1 MAADLSG
8 RAALITGAASGI
20 GRASALAFASAG
32 ASVALLD
39 IDAGGLADTAAAV
52 RAAGARA
59 EVLVADVRDLR
70 AVTGAVGRAVEA
82 FGRLD
87 AALNNAGVPGP
98 YVPLDEYSEEDFM
111 RILQVDLAG
120 VWRCMRAEIRYM
132 RARGTGAIVNTS
144 SMLGAAA
151 MPDNGAYVA
160 AKHGVHGLTR
170 AAAVE
175 LGGAG
180 IRVNAIAPGVTRTGM
195 TSAAS
200 DDLLR
205 TVPLGR
211 IAEPEEIATAAVWL
225 VLARSL
231 LHHRVRAGRRR
242 RLARR
247 VSGAT
252 MNLRHSTAQ
261 PHPAEPVSQPAL
273 RRELRFLETAFG
285 LGRRHGAH
293 ARDVGHRSRG
303 RRRTRPGRPAG
314 LRGRRPGRRTRGL
327 RVRPA
332 GRRVQ
337 PRRVGLRLRR
347 QHPWSPAGVPGR
359 VGAARHVPGVP
370 PVSIMGVAIFG
381 RAFLSAT
388 GLAHDADW
396 YPLAF
401 AAWVVIW
408 VLAARGVRPTTRSV
422 LAFEVVSVCLI
433 LVLMGAICWRLAA
446 GTAPGGQ
453 GWSGAVFVL
462 PPGVGLSALTLAA
475 TSGFLAFAGF
485 ESAGCA
491 EEKSPSC
498 PGA

>member
-70 AVTGAVGRAVEA
+70 AVTGAVGCAVEA

-225 VLARSL
+225 C
-231 LHHRVRAGRRR
+231 
-242 RLARR
+242 
-247 VSGAT
+247 
-252 MNLRHSTAQ
+252 
-261 PHPAEPVSQPAL
+261 
-273 RRELRFLETAFG
+273 
-285 LGRRHGAH
+285 
-293 ARDVGHRSRG
+293 
-303 RRRTRPGRPAG
+303 
-314 LRGRRPGRRTRGL
+314 
-327 RVRPA
+327 
-332 GRRVQ
+332 
-337 PRRVGLRLRR
+337 
-347 QHPWSPAGVPGR
+347 SPEA
-359 VGAARHVPGVP
+359 
-370 PVSIMGVAIFG
+370 SYI
-381 RAFLSAT
+381 T
-388 GLAHDADW
+388 G
-396 YPLAF
+396 
-401 AAWVVIW
+401 
-408 VLAARGVRPTTRSV
+408 SV
-422 LAFEVVSVCLI
+422 LVAD
-433 LVLMGAICWRLAA
+433 GGWLA
-446 GTAPGGQ
+446 G
-453 GWSGAVFVL
+453 
-462 PPGVGLSALTLAA
+462 
-475 TSGFLAFAGF
+475 
-485 ESAGCA
+485 
-491 EEKSPSC
+491 
-498 PGA
+498 

>member
-39 IDAGGLADTAAAV
+39 IDAAGLADTAAAV

-70 AVTGAVGRAVEA
+70 AVTGAVGRAAEA

-225 VLARSL
+225 C
-231 LHHRVRAGRRR
+231 
-242 RLARR
+242 
-247 VSGAT
+247 
-252 MNLRHSTAQ
+252 
-261 PHPAEPVSQPAL
+261 
-273 RRELRFLETAFG
+273 
-285 LGRRHGAH
+285 
-293 ARDVGHRSRG
+293 
-303 RRRTRPGRPAG
+303 
-314 LRGRRPGRRTRGL
+314 
-327 RVRPA
+327 
-332 GRRVQ
+332 
-337 PRRVGLRLRR
+337 
-347 QHPWSPAGVPGR
+347 SPEA
-359 VGAARHVPGVP
+359 
-370 PVSIMGVAIFG
+370 SYI
-381 RAFLSAT
+381 T
-388 GLAHDADW
+388 G
-396 YPLAF
+396 
-401 AAWVVIW
+401 
-408 VLAARGVRPTTRSV
+408 SV
-422 LAFEVVSVCLI
+422 LVAD
-433 LVLMGAICWRLAA
+433 GGWLA
-446 GTAPGGQ
+446 G
-453 GWSGAVFVL
+453 
-462 PPGVGLSALTLAA
+462 
-475 TSGFLAFAGF
+475 
-485 ESAGCA
+485 
-491 EEKSPSC
+491 
-498 PGA
+498 

>member
-175 LGGAG
+175 LGGTG

-225 VLARSL
+225 C
-231 LHHRVRAGRRR
+231 
-242 RLARR
+242 
-247 VSGAT
+247 
-252 MNLRHSTAQ
+252 
-261 PHPAEPVSQPAL
+261 
-273 RRELRFLETAFG
+273 
-285 LGRRHGAH
+285 
-293 ARDVGHRSRG
+293 
-303 RRRTRPGRPAG
+303 
-314 LRGRRPGRRTRGL
+314 
-327 RVRPA
+327 
-332 GRRVQ
+332 
-337 PRRVGLRLRR
+337 
-347 QHPWSPAGVPGR
+347 SPEA
-359 VGAARHVPGVP
+359 
-370 PVSIMGVAIFG
+370 SYI
-381 RAFLSAT
+381 T
-388 GLAHDADW
+388 G
-396 YPLAF
+396 
-401 AAWVVIW
+401 
-408 VLAARGVRPTTRSV
+408 SV
-422 LAFEVVSVCLI
+422 LVAD
-433 LVLMGAICWRLAA
+433 GGWLA
-446 GTAPGGQ
+446 G
-453 GWSGAVFVL
+453 
-462 PPGVGLSALTLAA
+462 
-475 TSGFLAFAGF
+475 
-485 ESAGCA
+485 
-491 EEKSPSC
+491 
-498 PGA
+498 